1 MRLAC
6 LSNRWSWSRRQV
18 KAKVVRVKAKVVRV
32 KGELVGVAC
41 CNAPPDARNRKDASR
56 SYKEAGRRE
65 RQGDRK
71 PPHMRSTTAPTA
83 TITTAPRYTTPLVHE
98 YRIY

>member
-1 MRLAC
+1 M
-6 LSNRWSWSRRQV
+6 
-18 KAKVVRVKAKVVRV
+18 KAKVVRV

-65 RQGDRK
+65 RQEDRK
-71 PPHMRSTTAPTA
+71 ARHMRSTPAPTA
-83 TITTAPRYTTPLVHE
+83 TITTAPRYATILVHE
-98 YRIY
+98 YLIY